1 MSQNGG
7 ILTKNQLR
15 DSVPRCIVRRCR
27 GVEGWR
33 RARSKRSA
41 PASGEGRG
49 LRGWGFDIPW
59 WSLVPRHPSA
69 KKGLAVVSRGTLSR
83 SAMLRRARSRR
94 DLALRDGNRTPGLSL
109 RNIMHRRP
117 RQHPWKLDLAVML
130 DQPAD
135 VGRADVRPNSPA
147 KRNTSSAASARA
159 AANTASTG
167 GDQKTARALF
177 AVRQRPMSTRGI
189 GRSSVARWWSRSCL
203 PFGADR

>member
-83 SAMLRRARSRR
+83 SAMLRRARCQEGPRPARR
-94 DLALRDGNRTPGLSL
+94 KQDAGVEPSEHYAL
-109 RNIMHRRP
+109 
-117 RQHPWKLDLAVML
+117 
-130 DQPAD
+130 
-135 VGRADVRPNSPA
+135 SPA
-147 KRNTSSAASARA
+147 PTPLETRSCRHAR
-159 AANTASTG
+159 
-167 GDQKTARALF
+167 
-177 AVRQRPMSTRGI
+177 STR
-189 GRSSVARWWSRSCL
+189 
-203 PFGADR
+203 

>member
-69 KKGLAVVSRGTLSR
+69 KIEHTSASNTYWSPPTSAPTPVPSFQLTGRVHPTFRLNPRHTLQPTHLTIFPSPE
-83 SAMLRRARSRR
+83 SPSHLPP
-94 DLALRDGNRTPGLSL
+94 LQNRLHSCFKYSL
-109 RNIMHRRP
+109 RISR
-117 RQHPWKLDLAVML
+117 
-130 DQPAD
+130 
-135 VGRADVRPNSPA
+135 
-147 KRNTSSAASARA
+147 
-159 AANTASTG
+159 
-167 GDQKTARALF
+167 LF
-177 AVRQRPMSTRGI
+177 L
-189 GRSSVARWWSRSCL
+189 SC
-203 PFGADR
+203 